1 MGRSGPVFRGSRRS
15 LTLGQP
21 AAPGDGCCSLSSLWG
36 RPTGSWSPERKGTH
50 MQLPR
55 APGEVAGASQGQTW
69 GGTTLCWQQAAP
81 AQAPRRGGGGLG
93 QPCRQAAPSGTG
105 YVGSGE
111 AGVSGAAKEPEP
123 EPEPRFL
130 PPSGAPGPPLPADPL
145 DSLEVAEPL
154 GRTSTWF
161 MRTLGR
167 VRPGNWGA
175 LALKS
180 PLLLSACSPR
190 SPRCAHGPD
199 GLGSCVG
206 DEHENVLT
214 DLASGGAHAAV
225 CTRVCV

>member
-1 MGRSGPVFRGSRRS
+1 MGRHHPLLAASRPCASPTQRRRRPRPALQTGCSHWHRLRGEWGGGS
-15 LTLGQP
+15 Q
-21 AAPGDGCCSLSSLWG
+21 WG
-36 RPTGSWSPERKGTH
+36 R
-50 MQLPR
+50 QR
-55 APGEVAGASQGQTW
+55 ARARARAS
-69 GGTTLCWQQAAP
+69 
-81 AQAPRRGGGGLG
+81 
-93 QPCRQAAPSGTG
+93 
-105 YVGSGE
+105 
-111 AGVSGAAKEPEP
+111 
-123 EPEPRFL
+123 L
-130 PPSGAPGPPLPADPL
+130 PPTLGAPGPPLPADPL